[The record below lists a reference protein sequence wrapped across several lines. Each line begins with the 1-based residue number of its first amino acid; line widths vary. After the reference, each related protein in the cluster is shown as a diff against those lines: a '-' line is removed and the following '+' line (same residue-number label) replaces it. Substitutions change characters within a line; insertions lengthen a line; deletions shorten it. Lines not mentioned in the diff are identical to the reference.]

1 MHQLSLWDEPVHPTS
16 TDAKASLPSPDLVNA
31 VLKTATEPSKGSI
44 QCRKSAELLQK
55 HIDAKHQSANSLLLQ
70 APTRKRL
77 TDATTSRRE
86 AIRLEQIQAT
96 LRQLAKMHEN
106 GTIPLELVRL
116 TSLGAIKSALFTSP
130 VDGPLRAL
138 YNSVGRDER
147 KEERILRMTKEALL
161 QKIPGY
167 FPTPEPLAEQL
178 VEMARIEAG
187 NRILEPSAGTGS
199 LIDLVLK
206 RQRNIQL
213 FYCELN
219 GFLLDILR
227 DKYEGAAGLHFLG
240 RDLMELDLLRAEH
253 PFDRIIM
260 NPPFER
266 GQDAEHVLHAYSL
279 LAPGG
284 ILTAIVSPGLF
295 SRADGKAKAF
305 REFLQKTRGVAHDVP
320 AGVFKNSGT
329 GVSSKIICVQAPI
342 PTKSEPRHT

>member
-1 MHQLSLWDEPVHPTS
+1 MSQLSFWDDPVQPASTSPATGVPLSGRVDTVAEAGEEPNKR
-16 TDAKASLPSPDLVNA
+16 ALQCLKAAD
-31 VLKTATEPSKGSI
+31 
-44 QCRKSAELLQK
+44 LLQK
-55 HIDAKHQSANSLLLQ
+55 HIDAKHGSANNLLLQ
-70 APTRKRL
+70 VPTRKRL
-77 TDATTSRRE
+77 ADATASRRE

-96 LRQLAKMHEN
+96 LRQLAYMHQH
-106 GTIPLELVRL
+106 GTIPMELVRL
-116 TSLGAIKSALFTSP
+116 TSSGAIKSALFTSS
-130 VDGPLRAL
+130 VEGPLRAL

-167 FPTPEPLAEQL
+167 FPTPEPLGEPV

-219 GFLLDILR
+219 CFLLDILR
-227 DKYEGAAGLHFLG
+227 DKYEGAEGLHFLG
-240 RDLMELDLLRAEH
+240 RDLMELDLRRAEH

-295 SRADGKAKAF
+295 SRTDGKAKAF
-305 REFLQKTRGVAHDVP
+305 REFLQKNRGVVHDVP

-342 PTKSEPRHT
+342 PTKSETRHT

>member
-1 MHQLSLWDEPVHPTS
+1 
-16 TDAKASLPSPDLVNA
+16 
-31 VLKTATEPSKGSI
+31 
-44 QCRKSAELLQK
+44 
-55 HIDAKHQSANSLLLQ
+55 
-70 APTRKRL
+70 
-77 TDATTSRRE
+77 
-86 AIRLEQIQAT
+86 
-96 LRQLAKMHEN
+96 
-106 GTIPLELVRL
+106 
-116 TSLGAIKSALFTSP
+116 
-130 VDGPLRAL
+130 
-138 YNSVGRDER
+138 
-147 KEERILRMTKEALL
+147 MTNEALL

-167 FPTPEPLAEQL
+167 FPTPEPLGEPV

-219 GFLLDILR
+219 CFLLDILR
-227 DKYEGAAGLHFLG
+227 DKYEGAEGLHFLG
-240 RDLMELDLLRAEH
+240 RDLMELDLRRAEH

-342 PTKSEPRHT
+342 PTKSETRHT